1 MRCTTGLDWTGRESP
16 LLMARYGARPPQVL
30 SAATKPTPIS
40 LSLSLSL
47 YLTSQAIPAGREAT
61 KEWSEEEDD
70 EMMWRDLVQ

>member
-1 MRCTTGLDWTGRESP
+1 VHDWTGLDGTGVATVDGEVWGSTSSSP
-16 LLMARYGARPPQVL
+16 LCCHQTN
-30 SAATKPTPIS
+30 SH